1 MADVYKGYR
10 ELVLNNDE
18 MSDFYSGL
26 YEFPNDLKENE
37 YILIKNNQDEIV
49 DKVKYREG
57 CYSHVRYPVIN
68 YNNKTIKARN
78 EYQNCA
84 IDLLLSRDI
93 PVKLLLSPG
102 GGGKDLLMSA
112 AAMSLIEKGKFKK
125 IAYIRPNVGVADV
138 PDTGYL
144 KGDLYN
150 KLSWTLGPLMDKFG
164 GQQAVDTLV
173 KREVIEL
180 VPLMHIRGRSF
191 EDTIVYVSEG
201 QNLTTNLMKLII
213 TRIGEHSELWIN
225 GDRAQ
230 TDRRVYEEDNGI
242 DTMIK
247 VLSGRP
253 EFGQMYMPIIERSK
267 VARLGA
273 LFDGINL

>member
-1 MADVYKGYR
+1 M
-10 ELVLNNDE
+10 
-18 MSDFYSGL
+18 
-26 YEFPNDLKENE
+26 
-37 YILIKNNQDEIV
+37 
-49 DKVKYREG
+49 
-57 CYSHVRYPVIN
+57 
-68 YNNKTIKARN
+68 
-78 EYQNCA
+78 
-84 IDLLLSRDI
+84 
-93 PVKLLLSPG
+93 
-102 GGGKDLLMSA
+102 
-112 AAMSLIEKGKFKK
+112 
-125 IAYIRPNVGVADV
+125 
-138 PDTGYL
+138 DT
-144 KGDLYN
+144 
-150 KLSWTLGPLMDKFG
+150 FI
-164 GQQAVDTLV
+164 

-273 LFDGINL
+273 LFDREC